1 MFDIS
6 ISDDDMNGI
15 KIFTNAEW
23 IKEEYSNSYFEFVE
37 QDNESDISIV
47 DLDDICTDNVAIKI
61 NIDKYDS
68 NIDAFISK
76 QHIRAYLELLRKFD
90 PEVYGIGM
98 ADITDVIM
106 ATKGVLKEYVTF
118 KLSSDNILEN
128 IEEFKKRLRGGNL
141 KGSAIIFLSITD
153 LLILDRCV
161 KDIVELYK
169 NLDIVMLLP
178 NKKEE
183 EKKEKYL
190 ELFIFETK

>member
-15 KIFTNAEW
+15 KIFTNVEW

-90 PEVYGIGM
+90 PEVYAIGM
-98 ADITDVIM
+98 ADITDVIT

-128 IEEFKKRLRGGNL
+128 I
-141 KGSAIIFLSITD
+141 FL
-153 LLILDRCV
+153 C
-161 KDIVELYK
+161 
-169 NLDIVMLLP
+169 
-178 NKKEE
+178 
-183 EKKEKYL
+183 
-190 ELFIFETK
+190 LF